1 MLQLLRGL
9 CACVLPQATR
19 PGVVHATLSAEAQRA
34 RTIVVGDV
42 HGCLLELQELLAK
55 CDFSPERDS
64 VVLVGDL
71 VNKGPSSVEVVA
83 YARTRGLHCVRG
95 NHDEAALAQWEMRD
109 AARRR
114 GETPAATDKYAYTD
128 EFSAEDVR
136 FLRELPYTLAL
147 PHENAIV
154 VHAGLVPGV
163 DLSEQRPNDM
173 TRMRNLLPTSDG
185 GWDAAE
191 KGKGVAWAAEWKGP
205 THVIFGHDAKRRLQK
220 CAHATGLDTGCC
232 YGGELSALILP
243 EHQLVSVAAKREYAP
258 KMG

>member
-9 CACVLPQATR
+9 CACVLPQAAR
-19 PGVVHATLSAEAQRA
+19 SHATLAAEAQRA

-55 CDFSPERDS
+55 CSFSPERDA

-83 YARTRGLHCVRG
+83 YARTHGLHCVRG
-95 NHDEAALAQWEMRD
+95 NHDEAALAQWEKRD

-114 GETPAATDKYAYTD
+114 GETPAAADKYAYTD

-136 FLRELPYTLAL
+136 FLRDMPYTLTL

-163 DLSEQRPNDM
+163 RLDEQRPNDM
-173 TRMRNLLPTSDG
+173 TRMRNLLPKPKGG

-191 KGKGVAWAAEWKGP
+191 KGTGAPWAAEWPGP

-232 YGGELSALILP
+232 YGGELTALILP
-243 EHQLVSVAAKREYAP
+243 EHRLVSVAAKREYAP